1 MPINIR
7 RFNLWIILILNSVLI
22 LFYSIT
28 FAQNEIQENI
38 DKDSNIIINSAL
50 YLDGNNSYVE
60 IPDSNLFKKI
70 NQNITITA
78 WIKPIAFPNRYT
90 SIIYKGDKRTPENS
104 NRSFLLFL
112 RNDGAIQFSS
122 SLKGEGKK
130 YVFSH
135 SDAVSLNEW
144 THIAGVIDIE
154 NNTLELY
161 VDGIESSA
169 IVYNLDSEIRESK
182 LPLQIGNA
190 QEADRKTHSPFVG
203 LIDDVSIWNKALP
216 SIDIQNYMEHSLPGT
231 EDGLVAYWNFDQ
243 SDMSKITDSSDNN
256 DGILKGNAKTI
267 EYTQPEPFEANPD
280 QIKKIIKI
288 YIQKIENEPA
298 IFEYYRILGQALLKS
313 GRISDAKSLYLQALD
328 ADLTLYES
336 ENLLLDLSSIYT
348 FQDEEKRLIEILNDL
363 QPSMENSLVLYK
375 LLGDTHSKLG
385 NDKKAENAYTVW
397 YNNKRKILDLS
408 NQAADYNRL
417 AEFLLTINILPEQA
431 LDCAL
436 LAYNNRND
444 SKYIITL
451 GHAFLVNERFGDALH
466 LIETNIESIGLP
478 FMERRWFERI
488 LITSKNIKNKDT
500 YIEML
505 KSIINLMPNYSSPY
519 YHATLALADFY
530 QENGMHDKART
541 EIKKTAFITE
551 DSWIVLGPFDNR
563 NDLGCKKSFINEELT
578 KFNSDE
584 IYDGKYD
591 EIQWRN
597 GKDEFFNGY
606 VSLGVGENW
615 AVGYAFTTVI
625 SPIDQAVQF
634 RFDSDDQ
641 GKVWLNGKPVFEH
654 TETFTAEIDDY
665 KFPVFLNA
673 GKNSILVKVCERDGG
688 WGFYFR
694 VTDKMGNPIPDL
706 IIEPTRE

>member
-1 MPINIR
+1 MSTNIR
-7 RFNLWIILILNSVLI
+7 RFNLSVILILNSVLI

-28 FAQNEIQENI
+28 FAQNEIHDNI

-60 IPDSNLFKKI
+60 IPDSNLLKRI
-70 NQNITITA
+70 NQHITITA

-90 SIIYKGDKRTPENS
+90 SIIYKGDKGTPENS
-104 NRSFLLFL
+104 NISFLIFL

-122 SLKGEGKK
+122 SLKGERNK
-130 YVFSH
+130 YVFSQ
-135 SDAVSLNEW
+135 SNAVSLNKW
-144 THIAGVIDIE
+144 THISGVIDIE
-154 NNTLELY
+154 NNIIELY
-161 VDGIESSA
+161 IDGIKSNA
-169 IVYNLDSEIRESK
+169 VVYNLDSENQESK

-190 QEADRKTHSPFVG
+190 QEANRETHSPFVG
-203 LIDDVSIWNKALP
+203 LIDDVSIWNKALL
-216 SIDIQNYMEHSLPGT
+216 SNDIQNYMENSLHGT
-231 EDGLVAYWNFDQ
+231 EDGLAAYWNFDQ
-243 SDMSKITDSSDNN
+243 SDMSKITDTSDNN

-288 YIQKIENEPA
+288 YIQKIENEPD

-336 ENLLLDLSSIYT
+336 ENILLDLSSIYT

-363 QPSMENSLVLYK
+363 QPSMDNSLVLYK

-385 NDKKAENAYTVW
+385 NDKKAENAYKVW
-397 YNNKRKILDLS
+397 YKNERKRIDLI
-408 NQAADYNRL
+408 NQASEYNRI
-417 AEFLLTINILPEQA
+417 AELLLEIELLPEEA
-431 LDCAL
+431 LDCAI
-436 LAYNNRND
+436 LAYNNGND

-451 GHAFLVNERFGDALH
+451 GHAFLVNERFGDTLH

-488 LITSKNIKNKDT
+488 VKTSKNIKNKET

-505 KSIINLMPNYSSPY
+505 KSIIDLMPNYSSPY

-530 QENGMHDKART
+530 QENGMKDKAKI
-541 EIKKTAFITE
+541 EINKTGFITE
-551 DSWIVLGPFDNR
+551 DSWIVLAPFDNR
-563 NDLGCKKSFINEELT
+563 NDLGCKKSFINEKLT

-584 IYDGKYD
+584 VYEGKY
-591 EIQWRN
+591 EKIQWRN
-597 GKDEFFNGY
+597 GKDEIFNGY
-606 VSLGVGENW
+606 VSFGVGENW

-694 VTDKMGNPIPDL
+694 ITDKMGNPIPDL
-706 IIEPTRE
+706 IIEPTR